1 MTPKKNIIRNPTYTL
16 PDGSGIPSM
25 GLGFTKKESAFI
37 FWYSRPESESFLN
50 GGRAAVRAG
59 YKANNAVTQGYLL
72 KQKPRIAAAIHKIL
86 STVQERL
93 HEAVWR
99 IAWLC
104 RTRMFFDVTDF
115 YRPGKRIVKTRGKEA
130 EIETY
135 EIVPLNEL
143 SYEQRMCI
151 DGIDCRGLEGIP
163 VYRLPN
169 RDKEFKMFAECIA
182 LLFPD
187 KFNESGLLRGIAI
200 SLKVKVKK
208 GLKGT
213 AAYLRGE

>member
-1 MTPKKNIIRNPTYTL
+1 
-16 PDGSGIPSM
+16 
-25 GLGFTKKESAFI
+25 
-37 FWYSRPESESFLN
+37 LN
-50 GGRAAVRAG
+50 AGRAAVRAG
-59 YKANNAVTQGYLL
+59 YKKANAVTQGYLL
-72 KQKPRIAAAIHKIL
+72 KRKPQIATTIQKIL
-86 STVQERL
+86 PTVQERL

-104 RTRMFFDVTDF
+104 RTRMFFDVADF
-115 YRPGKRIVKTRGKEA
+115 YRLGKRIVKIRGKET

-151 DGIDCRGLEGIP
+151 DGIDCRGSEGIP

-169 RDKEFKMFAECIA
+169 RDKEFKMFAECTA

-187 KFNESGLLRGIAI
+187 KFNESRLLRGIAI
-200 SLKVKVKK
+200 SLKVKVRK
-208 GLKGT
+208 GLKGA